1 MRLCQDKKVEN
12 MQLSQKIKEARLNKG
27 WKQDDLAKFSGVSLG
42 SIKRYETNNGNITYS
57 NLEKIANALGIKVS
71 NFISL
76 KDKKDV
82 SQSKENLS
90 PNIKN
95 MSLNMSLNHSN
106 LKNSQVE
113 QIKNDQ
119 IYIRQLSSSVG
130 AGESVDIDGIEIYDT
145 DILVPFSQMLFKVRP
160 KNTDRVRCM
169 KVDGY
174 SMVPML
180 FPDSWVI
187 ADVTASFAGDGLYI
201 INYCGNFMVKLLQK
215 SPNGVLHI
223 KSVNKDYESYDIG
236 PDDDVNVYIVGKV
249 LRCVI

>member
-1 MRLCQDKKVEN
+1 MELSLRMKEYRDYYGWTQSDLSEKSGISISTIKKYEAGAVEN
-12 MQLSQKIKEARLNKG
+12 
-27 WKQDDLAKFSGVSLG
+27 F
-42 SIKRYETNNGNITYS
+42 TY
-57 NLEKIANALGIKVS
+57 
-71 NFISL
+71 
-76 KDKKDV
+76 
-82 SQSKENLS
+82 ENLKKISSAFNVS
-90 PNIKN
+90 PSDFLDEFLSVNVSDNRKK
-95 MSLNMSLNHSN
+95 MSVNVSDKSIN
-106 LKNSQVE
+106 LKNSQLE

-223 KSVNKDYESYDIG
+223 KSINKDYESYDIG
-236 PDDDVNVYIVGKV
+236 PDDDVQVYIVGKV

>member
-1 MRLCQDKKVEN
+1 MELSLRMKEYRDYYGWTQSDLSEKSGISISTIKKYEAGAVEN
-12 MQLSQKIKEARLNKG
+12 
-27 WKQDDLAKFSGVSLG
+27 F
-42 SIKRYETNNGNITYS
+42 TY
-57 NLEKIANALGIKVS
+57 
-71 NFISL
+71 
-76 KDKKDV
+76 
-82 SQSKENLS
+82 ENLKKISSAFNVS
-90 PNIKN
+90 PSDFLDEFLSVNVSDNRKK
-95 MSLNMSLNHSN
+95 MSVNVSDKSIN
-106 LKNSQVE
+106 LKNSQLE

-187 ADVTASFAGDGLYI
+187 ADVTATFAGDGLYI

-223 KSVNKDYESYDIG
+223 KSINKDYESYDIG
-236 PDDDVNVYIVGKV
+236 PDDDASVYIVGKV

>member
-1 MRLCQDKKVEN
+1 MELSLRMKEYRDYYGWTQSDLSEKSGISISTIKKYEAGAVEN
-12 MQLSQKIKEARLNKG
+12 
-27 WKQDDLAKFSGVSLG
+27 F
-42 SIKRYETNNGNITYS
+42 TY
-57 NLEKIANALGIKVS
+57 
-71 NFISL
+71 
-76 KDKKDV
+76 
-82 SQSKENLS
+82 ENLKKISSAFNVS
-90 PNIKN
+90 PSDFLDEFLSVNVSDNRKK
-95 MSLNMSLNHSN
+95 MSVNVSDKSIN
-106 LKNSQVE
+106 LKNSQLE

-187 ADVTASFAGDGLYI
+187 ADVTATFAGDGLYI

-223 KSVNKDYESYDIG
+223 KSINKDYESYDIG

>member
-1 MRLCQDKKVEN
+1 MELSLRMKEYRDYYGWTQSDLSEKSGISISTIKKYEAGAVEN
-12 MQLSQKIKEARLNKG
+12 
-27 WKQDDLAKFSGVSLG
+27 F
-42 SIKRYETNNGNITYS
+42 TY
-57 NLEKIANALGIKVS
+57 
-71 NFISL
+71 
-76 KDKKDV
+76 
-82 SQSKENLS
+82 ENLKKISSAFNVS
-90 PNIKN
+90 PSDFLDEFLSVNVSDNRKK
-95 MSLNMSLNHSN
+95 MSVNVSDKSIN
-106 LKNSQVE
+106 LKNSQLE

-130 AGESVDIDGIEIYDT
+130 AGESVDIDGIEVYDT

-223 KSVNKDYESYDIG
+223 KSINKDYESYDIG
-236 PDDDVNVYIVGKV
+236 PDDDVQVYIVGKV

>member
-1 MRLCQDKKVEN
+1 MELSLRMKEYRDYYGWTQSDLSEKSGISISTIKKYEAGAVEN
-12 MQLSQKIKEARLNKG
+12 
-27 WKQDDLAKFSGVSLG
+27 F
-42 SIKRYETNNGNITYS
+42 TY
-57 NLEKIANALGIKVS
+57 
-71 NFISL
+71 
-76 KDKKDV
+76 
-82 SQSKENLS
+82 ENLKKISSAFNVS
-90 PNIKN
+90 PSDFLDEFLSVNVSDNRKK
-95 MSLNMSLNHSN
+95 MSVNVSDKSIN
-106 LKNSQVE
+106 LKSSQLE

-236 PDDDVNVYIVGKV
+236 PDDDVQVYIVGKV